1 MNRADSSPPAPALTS
16 RSTSLSSLGSR
27 GTSSR
32 RSFSVSSSR
41 CALSTL
47 TSAAKSGSSAA
58 NSFAVSMSSADC
70 FQARK
75 VATIGVSSA

>member
-1 MNRADSSPPAPALTS
+1 MNRADSSPPAPALIS
-16 RSTSLSSLGSR
+16 RMTSLSSLGSR

-41 CALSTL
+41 CFSSSL

-58 NSFAVSMSSADC
+58 NSFAVPMSSPVC
-70 FQARK
+70 FQERY